1 MEVKKMYKY
10 LKERKSEGK
19 FTKAEETK
27 FACIEDKI
35 GRLYNSYNIRMA
47 KTTEKETKKQVRGR
61 INALTIEQKTKLL
74 FLLDSVESNAVESN
88 AVESNAEE
96 VTTKMPESQIEEPEE
111 A

>member
-1 MEVKKMYKY
+1 MYEY

-35 GRLYNSYNIRMA
+35 KKLYDSYNTRLVKA
-47 KTTEKETKKQVRGR
+47 SEKEAKKQVRVR
-61 INALTIEQKTKLL
+61 INALTIEQKAKLL
-74 FLLDSVESNAVESN
+74 SLLDT
-88 AVESNAEE
+88 AEE
-96 VTTKMPESQIEEPEE
+96 

>member
-1 MEVKKMYKY
+1 MYEY

-35 GRLYNSYNIRMA
+35 GRLYSSYNNRMA
-47 KTTEKETKKQVRGR
+47 KTTEKETKKQVRER

-74 FLLDSVESNAVESN
+74 FLLDSVESNA
-88 AVESNAEE
+88 EE

-111 A
+111 V

>member
-1 MEVKKMYKY
+1 MYEY

-27 FACIEDKI
+27 FASIADKI
-35 GRLYNSYNIRMA
+35 KKLYDGYNIRMI
-47 KTTEKETKKQVRGR
+47 KTTEKETKKQVRER

-74 FLLDSVESNAVESN
+74 FLVDSVENNTEEAITEN
-88 AVESNAEE
+88 PETNAEE
-96 VTTKMPESQIEEPEE
+96 LKE